1 MQKINL
7 FAPNPK
13 GGKLIFFTPFS
24 HRDHHVK
31 DGAKEENQSP
41 KRLYFQIFKYYK
53 YPLRVLIVTIF
64 IIFSLFLKLQ
74 SQTDSI
80 SKVSFNKKYI
90 VSYWHDTKTIVTEPA
105 RWKGKQWGTLA
116 AIAGAWAITYVY
128 DEEIYDF
135 FQKNKTE
142 TKDNISKYL
151 IEPWGSGLYSLP
163 MLGII
168 YLTGRKNNHHR
179 NVALTGLKA
188 FLLSGGAAVITKHLF
203 HRHRPSDNDPP
214 NPYLWEGPFPFT
226 TDYTSF
232 PSGHTTTAF
241 AVASVLAQGYKD
253 KIWIGIT
260 SYSIATLVGLSR
272 INDGKHWATD
282 VLAGAALG
290 AFIGTTLSK
299 INFDGNKNIKISPT
313 AFQGGYGMRIVY
325 QLD

>member
-1 MQKINL
+1 L
-7 FAPNPK
+7 FNK
-13 GGKLIFFTPFS
+13 SKYESIYIFQFS
-24 HRDHHVK
+24 
-31 DGAKEENQSP
+31 
-41 KRLYFQIFKYYK
+41 F
-53 YPLRVLIVTIF
+53 IVILSF
-64 IIFSLFLKLQ
+64 CIDLKSFPQNDTL
-74 SQTDSI
+74 SE
-80 SKVSFNKKYI
+80 KVAFNKKYV

-105 RWKGKQWGTLA
+105 RWKGKQWSTLA

-128 DEEIYDF
+128 DEEIYNF

-168 YLTGRKNNHHR
+168 YLTGRKNYHHR
-179 NVALTGLKA
+179 NVALTGVKA
-188 FLLSGGAAVITKHLF
+188 FVLSGGASFILKHLF
-203 HRHRPSDNDPP
+203 HRQRPSDNDPP

-241 AVASVLAQGYKD
+241 AVASVLACGYKD
-253 KIWIGIT
+253 KIWISIT
-260 SYSIATLVGLSR
+260 SYSVAALVGVSR

-282 VLAGAALG
+282 VIAGAALG
-290 AFIGTTLSK
+290 TFVGVTLSK
-299 INFDGNKNIKISPT
+299 INFGGNKNIKISPT